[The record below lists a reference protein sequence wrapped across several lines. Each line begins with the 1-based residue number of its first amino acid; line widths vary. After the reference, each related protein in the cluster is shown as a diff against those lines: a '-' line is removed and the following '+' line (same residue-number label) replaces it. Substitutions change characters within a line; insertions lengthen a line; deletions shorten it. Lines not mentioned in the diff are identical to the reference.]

1 MTPPRRCTP
10 EPNGSATSALGVV
23 VAELKDMGE
32 SAGGPA
38 PGGVM
43 SKLMSAMDKSMGTEA
58 MAKVTRS
65 ADQMVASAKSGGFTV
80 TKEAA
85 DPIIKVLED
94 FIERTKT
101 MRHELRA
108 FDQAPPLGDHDYGK
122 KVAEHMWE
130 AANGDRSAHSALISL
145 RVVLEKVEKRCS
157 GHQISI
163 KSKKNQR
170 GTPFVVWV
178 NER

>member
-1 MTPPRRCTP
+1 M
-10 EPNGSATSALGVV
+10 
-23 VAELKDMGE
+23 AELKDMGG
-32 SAGGPA
+32 SAGGAA

-94 FIERTKT
+94 FITRVSE
-101 MRHELRA
+101 MENQFVVL
-108 FDQAPPLGDHDYGK
+108 FDQPPPLGGHEYGK
-122 KVAEHMWE
+122 VVAEHTKE
-130 AANGDRSAHSALISL
+130 AAIGDGSARSSLYHLRLILERSREALL
-145 RVVLEKVEKRCS
+145 RAS
-157 GHQISI
+157 
-163 KSKKNQR
+163 NQYREQEDSVRDVFR
-170 GTPFVVWV
+170 GMGD
-178 NER
+178 